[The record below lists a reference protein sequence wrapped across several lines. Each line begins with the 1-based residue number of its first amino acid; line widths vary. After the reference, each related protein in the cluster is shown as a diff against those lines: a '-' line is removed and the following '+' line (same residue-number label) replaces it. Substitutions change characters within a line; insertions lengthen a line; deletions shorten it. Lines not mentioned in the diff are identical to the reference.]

1 MPVIDY
7 MIARNKLSDC
17 FDETLKGIPPEAQQL
32 LLKYQE
38 AFNIVFESKTQ
49 SYREVLLGCAL
60 IHYLCL
66 LYTSPSPRDRG

>member
-38 AFNIVFESKTQ
+38 AFNI
-49 SYREVLLGCAL
+49 
-60 IHYLCL
+60 
-66 LYTSPSPRDRG
+66 DRKSVV